1 MQRRLL
7 STQLCLHS
15 DVFFSFNAVP
25 PSINCSHAKRCF
37 SFLNE
42 KFFTV
47 GCTDHLLIKKKV
59 LKKSTPIKS
68 WVASNWAADC
78 KMLINGVS
86 VACKLLYQSASLLS
100 EKWQMMFNNNSS
112 LSGEEGMGRVGQTRG
127 I

>member
-1 MQRRLL
+1 MLK
-7 STQLCLHS
+7 
-15 DVFFSFNAVP
+15 DFF
-25 PSINCSHAKRCF
+25 F

-86 VACKLLYQSASLLS
+86 VACKLLYQSASLPS

-112 LSGEEGMGRVGQTRG
+112 LSGDEEMGWGGGADQGHLMRERDKNHH
-127 I
+127 